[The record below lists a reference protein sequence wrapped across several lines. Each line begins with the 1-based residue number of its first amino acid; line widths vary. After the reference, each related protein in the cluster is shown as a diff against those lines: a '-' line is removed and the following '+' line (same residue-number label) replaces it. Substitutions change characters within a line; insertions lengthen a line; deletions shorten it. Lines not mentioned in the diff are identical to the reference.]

1 MAMTLKQLET
11 KVKQLEAETK
21 QLREQVTEN
30 AFAKDYVRIWK
41 LMSRY
46 SHLYYVG
53 RYSEVPGLFAQK
65 RKGVTMEIEDSG
77 VYEGMDSIKRFWTEV
92 FDVERMQRT
101 PGWLAVH
108 MTVNPVIEINKK
120 GTEARGIWH
129 SHGFVSMV
137 RNDGYAQYL
146 CMGKYIVDYIKED
159 GQWKFYHFSYRI
171 AFMCP
176 YEKGWVEQPTDIA
189 IGDNPANRPDK
200 PTTYHVPYSRD
211 RINAFE
217 PGPLE
222 PYDD

>member
-1 MAMTLKQLET
+1 MTMTTEQLE
-11 KVKQLEAETK
+11 KEIKKLKKQVE
-21 QLREQVTEN
+21 EN
-30 AFAKDYVRIWK
+30 SRAKDYLEIWK
-41 LMSRY
+41 LQSTY
-46 SHLYYVG
+46 AHLYHVG
-53 RYSEVPGLFAQK
+53 RNPEVPGLFAQK
-65 RKGVTMEIEDSG
+65 TPGVTMEIEDSG
-77 VYEGMDSIKRFWTEV
+77 VYEGLDSIKRFWTEV

-120 GTEARGIWH
+120 GTEAKGIWH
-129 SHGFVSMV
+129 SHGYVSMV
-137 RNDGYAQYL
+137 RSDGYAQYL

-189 IGDNPANRPDK
+189 IGDNPINRPDK

-211 RINAFE
+211 RINTFE
-217 PGPLE
+217 PGPFK

>member
-1 MAMTLKQLET
+1 MAVTLEQLET
-11 KVKQLEAETK
+11 VVKQLEAETR
-21 QLREQVTEN
+21 QLREQVAEN
-30 AFAKDYVRIWK
+30 AFAKDYVQIWK
-41 LMSRY
+41 LMSTY
-46 SHLYYVG
+46 SHLYYLG

-65 RKGVTMEIEDSG
+65 TEGVTMEIEDSG
-77 VYEGMDSIKRFWTEV
+77 VYEGVGSIKRFWTEV

-137 RNDGYAQYL
+137 RDDGYLQAL

-176 YEKGWVEQPTDIA
+176 YEKGWVEQPITAA

-200 PTTYHVPYSRD
+200 PTTYHVPYSRY

-217 PGPLE
+217 PGPFE
-222 PYDD
+222 PYDG